1 MAVTSGLLTVAEFS
15 RLPQAP
21 GGIRQELH
29 HGQVVEMPP
38 VRKRH
43 TRLQQQLVSLLSA
56 AVNPAQYRVD
66 KEFPFRPAEEYEVW
80 VADVAVFGLSRWEET
95 PDDDYFRGVPEIVIE
110 VLSPSNTTSEM
121 MDREEICLR
130 RGGRE
135 FWLVDPERES
145 VKVVRA
151 DGDSSVHGV
160 LSVLDSAALV
170 NSIGV
175 RAIFAR

>member
-1 MAVTSGLLTVAEFS
+1 M
-15 RLPQAP
+15 
-21 GGIRQELH
+21 
-29 HGQVVEMPP
+29 
-38 VRKRH
+38 
-43 TRLQQQLVSLLSA
+43 
-56 AVNPAQYRVD
+56 
-66 KEFPFRPAEEYEVW
+66 W